1 MSQNNMGRSSIYTE
15 ELGEQICEKLAT
27 TNKGIHAVC
36 KELGISAMSVFRWIP
51 DKEKK
56 IKDETFGDCYARARE
71 LQQDL
76 LAEEIL
82 AISDDG
88 THDTMTVTMPNG
100 DVKDVEDKEWT
111 NRSRLRVDTR
121 KFLMAKLAPKKYGDK
136 IQVEQTIIEQPLFP
150 DENTGKEEA

>member
-1 MSQNNMGRSSIYTE
+1 MGAPSIYTE
-15 ELGEQICEKLAT
+15 ELALQICEKLAT

-36 KELGISAMSVFRWIP
+36 KDLNISAMSVFRWIN
-51 DKEKK
+51 DKSKK
-56 IKDETFGDCYARARE
+56 VGDETFSECYARARE

-88 THDTMTVTMPNG
+88 TNDTMTVTMPNG
-100 DVKDVEDKEWT
+100 DVKDVEDREWT

-121 KFLMAKLAPKKYGDK
+121 KFLMAKLAPKKYGDR
-136 IQVEQTIIEQPLFP
+136 IQVDQTIREQPLFP
-150 DENTGKEEA
+150 DDTGKDDA